1 MKTDETVTETTK
13 TNAEQLSQ
21 IRIMNA
27 NNAGEITISAR
38 SQTPREELREVL
50 RVSPRVLWRESTEG

>member
-38 SQTPREELREVL
+38 SQAPDAELREVL
-50 RVSPRVLWRESTEG
+50 RVSPRVLRGESTEG